1 MKQKTDYQKQKS
13 NSSSNLFQKGLFY
26 FALVIFL
33 GLTCWVFFF
42 SGLLQIKK
50 INFKE
55 GISDEERSVF
65 EKVIKEEL
73 KGSFLE
79 FIPRNNLV
87 LINCEKIEKKL
98 EKQSKSIKKVVV
110 SKKFPDELILELTIR
125 EGQFIFCVQEKCFL
139 VDNMGEAY
147 FQLDNLELDEFKNSL
162 AEIRLKGQRT
172 IGVGERIISS
182 EKAQIYSQLA
192 GLSEREPEFGFKNIF
207 WLNSLAAREI
217 EMETEAGWKIIFST
231 EEPIEKQLK
240 ILEKVLENE
249 IGDKRDQLEYID
261 LRVKEKVFYRLKS
274 NSEKEGA

>member
-55 GISDEERSVF
+55 GISDEERLVF
-65 EKVIKEEL
+65 EKAIKEEL
-73 KGSFLE
+73 KGNFLE

-98 EKQSKSIKKVVV
+98 EKQSKSIKKVVI

-192 GLSEREPEFGFKNIF
+192 GLSEREPEFGLKNIF
-207 WLNSLAAREI
+207 RQQAAR
-217 EMETEAGWKIIFST
+217 AGARIGFARQTRRYGFGQRNPLPEYARPRYLARQPQRYAVQTHYRRTNRNIFA
-231 EEPIEKQLK
+231 
-240 ILEKVLENE
+240 
-249 IGDKRDQLEYID
+249 R
-261 LRVKEKVFYRLKS
+261 
-274 NSEKEGA
+274 GAV